1 MFLWPD
7 PADRSAPD
15 VIRHRA
21 RWSADFPHP
30 PCGGRNH
37 LADLGFHDTIWG
49 SFLIGEG
56 KNSPRIVCNKGI
68 TGKKMSNRLDKLNTF
83 P

>member
-7 PADRSAPD
+7 PADLSAPD

-30 PCGGRNH
+30 PCRGRNH
-37 LADLGFHDTIWG
+37 LADLGFHDITRG
-49 SFLIGEG
+49 CFLIGTTKILG
-56 KNSPRIVCNKGI
+56 RKTSKG
-68 TGKKMSNRLDKLNTF
+68 LDKLSTF

>member
-30 PCGGRNH
+30 PAGGRNH
-37 LADLGFHDTIWG
+37 LTDLGQT
-49 SFLIGEG
+49 S
-56 KNSPRIVCNKGI
+56 
-68 TGKKMSNRLDKLNTF
+68 
-83 P
+83 

>member
-7 PADRSAPD
+7 PADLSAPD

-30 PCGGRNH
+30 AARAQPPGWPGTDIITC
-37 LADLGFHDTIWG
+37 LGF
-49 SFLIGEG
+49 FLKVWQLWVTDLYGLP
-56 KNSPRIVCNKGI
+56 KF
-68 TGKKMSNRLDKLNTF
+68 LNLEIFSLIF
-83 P
+83 PS